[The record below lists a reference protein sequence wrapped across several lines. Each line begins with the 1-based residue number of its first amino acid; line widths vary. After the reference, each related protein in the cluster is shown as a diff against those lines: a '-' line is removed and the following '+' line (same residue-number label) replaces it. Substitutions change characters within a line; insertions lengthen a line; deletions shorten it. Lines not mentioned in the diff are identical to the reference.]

1 MPYYV
6 KIPTSQAKSLMILP
20 GNYKLQITNSKQ
32 IPNHKLQIT
41 NAVNKETMHP
51 CIHASMQSCPNA
63 TTDPLPTDP
72 LTHFT
77 FGQSLHIWQLK

>member
-51 CIHASMQSCPNA
+51 CNHATSF
-63 TTDPLPTDP
+63 P
-72 LTHFT
+72 LTLFNILT
-77 FGQSLHIWQLK
+77 